1 MALVNVQK
9 RIRKAAA
16 KLGLAPGEEIRGA
29 CTTNPTGSV
38 TRMAIGAGVGGAVGA
53 ATAAAVTMDAPPH
66 STGGMAD
73 AYPEGQMFLAVTSQR
88 VIVCPV
94 AQMSGKPKEIAA
106 EWPIEDVAGIA
117 VEKGKL
123 AHPTTIRFSDGSAA
137 MVEAARGSGAE
148 KVATLFA

>member
-9 RIRKAAA
+9 KIRKSAA

-38 TRMAIGAGVGGAVGA
+38 TRMAIGAGVGGAAGTA
-53 ATAAAVTMDAPPH
+53 DATATAVEAPTVRGLAA
-66 STGGMAD
+66 G
-73 AYPEGQMFLAVTSQR
+73 YPVGQMFLAVTSQR

-106 EWPIEDVAGIA
+106 EWPIHDVTGISA
-117 VEKGKL
+117 EKGKL
-123 AHPTTIRFSDGSAA
+123 AHPTTIRFRDGSIAKI
-137 MVEAARGSGAE
+137 EAARGSGVE
-148 KVATLFA
+148 SVTSLFA

>member
-9 RIRKAAA
+9 KIRKSAA

-38 TRMAIGAGVGGAVGA
+38 TRMAIGAGVGGAVGTAPTVRGLA
-53 ATAAAVTMDAPPH
+53 A
-66 STGGMAD
+66 G
-73 AYPEGQMFLAVTSQR
+73 YPVGQMFLAVTSQR

-106 EWPIEDVAGIA
+106 EWPIHDVTGISA
-117 VEKGKL
+117 EKGKL
-123 AHPTTIRFSDGSAA
+123 AHPTTIRFRDGSIAEI
-137 MVEAARGSGAE
+137 EAARGSGVE
-148 KVATLFA
+148 SVTSLFA

>member
-9 RIRKAAA
+9 KIRKSAA

-38 TRMAIGAGVGGAVGA
+38 TRMAIGAGVGGAVG
-53 ATAAAVTMDAPPH
+53 TAAVRGLAA
-66 STGGMAD
+66 G
-73 AYPEGQMFLAVTSQR
+73 YPVGQMFLAVTSQR

-106 EWPIEDVAGIA
+106 EWPIHDVPGISA
-117 VEKGKL
+117 EQGKL
-123 AHPTTIRFSDGSAA
+123 APPTTIRFRDGSIATL
-137 MVEAARGSGAE
+137 EAARGSGVE
-148 KVATLFA
+148 SVTSLFA

>member
-9 RIRKAAA
+9 KIRKSAA

-38 TRMAIGAGVGGAVGA
+38 TRMAIGAGVGGAVG
-53 ATAAAVTMDAPPH
+53 TAAVRGLAA
-66 STGGMAD
+66 G
-73 AYPEGQMFLAVTSQR
+73 YPVGQMFLAVTSQR

-106 EWPIEDVAGIA
+106 EWPIHDVTGISA
-117 VEKGKL
+117 EKGKL
-123 AHPTTIRFSDGSAA
+123 AHPTTIRFRDGSIAKI
-137 MVEAARGSGAE
+137 EAARGSGVE
-148 KVATLFA
+148 SVTSLFA

>member
-9 RIRKAAA
+9 KIRKSAA

-53 ATAAAVTMDAPPH
+53 AVATATATDAPCTH
-66 STGGMAD
+66 GMA
-73 AYPEGQMFLAVTSQR
+73 AGYPQGQMFLAVTSQR

-106 EWPIEDVAGIA
+106 EWPIGDVTGIS

-123 AHPTTIRFSDGSAA
+123 AHPTTIRFRDGSIALI
-137 MVEAARGSGAE
+137 EAARGSGVE
-148 KVATLFA
+148 SVTSLFA

>member
-9 RIRKAAA
+9 KIRKSAA

-38 TRMAIGAGVGGAVGA
+38 TRMAIGAGVGGAVG
-53 ATAAAVTMDAPPH
+53 TAAVRGLAA
-66 STGGMAD
+66 G
-73 AYPEGQMFLAVTSQR
+73 YPVGQMFLAVTSQR

-106 EWPIEDVAGIA
+106 EWPIHDVTGISA
-117 VEKGKL
+117 EKGKL
-123 AHPTTIRFSDGSAA
+123 AHPTTIRFRDGSIAEI
-137 MVEAARGSGAE
+137 EAARGSGVE
-148 KVATLFA
+148 SVTSLFA